1 MYAAITVI
9 TLGFLAWDSYRRRDA
24 RLRWELTERTDA
36 EQTLAAELVALRDSL
51 AAITAG
57 AGDKVAQR
65 DEWFAARLKTQET
78 ALAEFLTQIRDVV
91 RYSEEARRAAQGAKI
106 GAALK

>member
-9 TLGFLAWDSYRRRDA
+9 VLGFLAWDMYRRRDA
-24 RLRWELTERTDA
+24 RLRWELTERGDA
-36 EQTLAAELVALRDSL
+36 ETRLAVELVALRDSL

-57 AGDKVAQR
+57 AGDRLRER
-65 DEWFAARLKTQET
+65 DEWFEKRLRTQET